1 MGLEREAGPEHESLP
16 RIWGTRSATPPFL
29 CPGQTLLIDHSAFP
43 AGLETHSRRGMPRG
57 ILRARPGT
65 EAKTRVP
72 LRRGMSVFQAVSLVL
87 RGLLKVALVDTRP
100 HARCA
105 CVGNAGVTSCPLSLP
120 ARPWERTPVERPRS
134 VFTRLSTLQTPDV
147 TKTDKPRLRA
157 FAGRPVR
164 ARTHCLVFVP
174 LFPRLFFSC
183 WLYTGF
189 SIGRGDMK
197 LLVKGVLSSEGESVY
212 RRVR

>member
-1 MGLEREAGPEHESLP
+1 MGHTFRHPPLPVPWADIANRSQCLPCGAGDALS
-16 RIWGTRSATPPFL
+16 
-29 CPGQTLLIDHSAFP
+29 Q
-43 AGLETHSRRGMPRG
+43 GMPRG

-134 VFTRLSTLQTPDV
+134 VFTRLSTLPTPDV

-164 ARTHCLVFVP
+164 AGTHCLVFVP

-183 WLYTGF
+183 WLYAGL